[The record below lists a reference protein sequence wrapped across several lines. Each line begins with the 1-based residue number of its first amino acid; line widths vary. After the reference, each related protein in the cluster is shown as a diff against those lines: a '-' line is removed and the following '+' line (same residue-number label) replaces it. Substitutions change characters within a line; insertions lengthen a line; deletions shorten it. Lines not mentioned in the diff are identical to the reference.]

1 TNRFATSIL
10 NIPLKNSNN
19 EARGVLQLL
28 DARDL
33 ETRQIVPFDPNIQQ
47 MMESFSSLAAAALD
61 AYIRESSLRQQ
72 IQQLRIEIDE
82 AKRKQQVS
90 EIVDTDFFQDLQ
102 AKAHTIRSRRAKRK
116 SSEEESGSE

>member
-1 TNRFATSIL
+1 L
-10 NIPLKNSNN
+10 NIPLKNGTN
-19 EARGVLQLL
+19 ELRGVLQLL
-28 DARDL
+28 DAQDL
-33 ETRQIVPFDPNIQQ
+33 ETRQIIPFDPNIQQ

-61 AYIRESSLRQQ
+61 AYIRESSLRQE

-102 AKAHTIRSRRAKRK
+102 AKAHSIRSRRGKRK
-116 SSEEESGSE
+116 ASEEESDPE

>member
-1 TNRFATSIL
+1 MES
-10 NIPLKNSNN
+10 
-19 EARGVLQLL
+19 
-28 DARDL
+28 
-33 ETRQIVPFDPNIQQ
+33 RQIIPFDPNIQQ

-61 AYIRESSLRQQ
+61 AYIRESSLRQE

-102 AKAHTIRSRRAKRK
+102 AKAHSIRSRRGKRK
-116 SSEEESGSE
+116 ASEEESDPE

>member
-1 TNRFATSIL
+1 
-10 NIPLKNSNN
+10 
-19 EARGVLQLL
+19 
-28 DARDL
+28 
-33 ETRQIVPFDPNIQQ
+33 

-61 AYIRESSLRQQ
+61 AYIRESSLRQE

-102 AKAHTIRSRRAKRK
+102 SKALSIRSRRSKQKEKRA
-116 SSEEESGSE
+116 SSESDSE